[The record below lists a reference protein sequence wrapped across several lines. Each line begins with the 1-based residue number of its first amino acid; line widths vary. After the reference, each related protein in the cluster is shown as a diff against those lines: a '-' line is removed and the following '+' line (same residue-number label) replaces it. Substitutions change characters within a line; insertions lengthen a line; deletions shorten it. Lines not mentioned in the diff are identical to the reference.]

1 MDASLALVGQEST
14 RLNHGEHGEHGES
27 RETRESRRLRRQ
39 LVVAALFKN
48 TNLRES
54 AERIDAK
61 LPKLC

>member
-14 RLNHGEHGEHGES
+14 RLNHGEHGES